1 MAFPDHRTLN
11 AVLTILLVG
20 LVCAAVYSARRIL
33 LLFVLAIF
41 FAYLINPVVRFLQ
54 RHSPFFRDLRGP
66 AVVEV
71 YLAFLI
77 MIAVLGY
84 GLAPGMA
91 RETTRA
97 VDQIP
102 VVLDGLSTG
111 EIVTDLGGKY
121 GWSDEQELRFRFF
134 LLRHRDN
141 IQDLTKVLDRY
152 ISHAAAVFACLL
164 LIPILAM
171 FFLRD
176 GDHIA
181 DGLIRIAFPP
191 DSRESARTIAVE
203 LHSMLT
209 KYIRAQAILCG
220 LSFAYYSAAMLILKF
235 PHAVA
240 LGALGGALEFIPA
253 AGWMTTGAVV
263 ISVGMVSHSHWV
275 WMIVLLIIWRV
286 IQDYFAYPSI
296 MGHELE
302 IHPLAAIFAVL
313 VGAEI
318 GGIVGIYLSVPVVAA
333 LRVIWRMYGAPERPT
348 LHARQLNIAGE
359 ERPIAVR
366 ATSS

>member
-1 MAFPDHRTLN
+1 MGFPDHRTLN
-11 AVLTILLVG
+11 AVLTILLVA

-33 LLFVLAIF
+33 LLFVLAMF

-54 RHSPFFRDLRGP
+54 RHALFFRDLRGP
-66 AVVEV
+66 AVVQV
-71 YLAFLI
+71 YLGFLI
-77 MIAVLGY
+77 VIALLGY
-84 GLAPGMA
+84 GVAPGLA

-97 VDQIP
+97 VDEIP

-121 GWSDEQELRFRFF
+121 GWSDEQEQRVKLF

-141 IQDLTKVLDRY
+141 IQDLTKLVDRY
-152 ISHAAAVFACLL
+152 ISHAAAVLACLV
-164 LIPILAM
+164 LIPVLAM

-181 DGLIRIAFPP
+181 DGLIKIVFPP
-191 DSRESARTIAVE
+191 NSRETVRTIAAE

-209 KYIRAQAILCG
+209 RYMRAQVVLCG

-253 AGWMTTGAVV
+253 AGWMTTAAVV

-333 LRVIWRMYGAPERPT
+333 LRVIWRMYGAPERSNVR
-348 LHARQLNIAGE
+348 ARQLNITAE
-359 ERPIAVR
+359 ERPIAVQ